1 MQPITLPQLWSLLR
15 YQSDDYASY
24 QADSEGEAPETRLTA
39 EQFAYLKTQD
49 VRPILVDQCAGENH
63 LGGDD
68 LVSLVDDV
76 LAAQRDGYQILT
88 WYGPDAEVLIAG
100 VRPGARIG

>member
-1 MQPITLPQLWSLLR
+1 MQPIATPHLWSLLR

-24 QADSEGEAPETRLTA
+24 QADSEGGAPETRLTA
-39 EQFAYLKTQD
+39 DQFAHLKTED
-49 VRPILVDQCAGENH
+49 LRPILVDQYASENH
-63 LGGDD
+63 VGGDD